1 WDSLFTTLEVAAISA
16 PITAFVGILL
26 AWLFARTRFRGKGA
40 LEFVTLLTFAI
51 PGTVVGVAYVTA
63 FNVPPL
69 EITGTGLILVLC
81 FVFRNMPVGVRGGIA
96 AMSQLDKSLDE
107 ASLTL
112 RANSFRTIR
121 KVILP
126 LLRPAITAALVY
138 SFVRAI
144 TSISAVIFLVSAQ
157 YNMATSYIV
166 GLVENGEYGVAIA
179 YSSMLIV
186 VMITVITGF
195 QLLVGERRLRRENR
209 VAGLPSASSV
219 PLAQEKIA

>member
-1 WDSLFTTLEVAAISA
+1 
-16 PITAFVGILL
+16 
-26 AWLFARTRFRGKGA
+26 
-40 LEFVTLLTFAI
+40 
-51 PGTVVGVAYVTA
+51 
-63 FNVPPL
+63 
-69 EITGTGLILVLC
+69 
-81 FVFRNMPVGVRGGIA
+81 
-96 AMSQLDKSLDE
+96 MSQLDKSLDE

-144 TSISAVIFLVSAQ
+144 TSISAVIFLVSAE

-166 GLVENGEYGVAIA
+166 GLVENGQFGVAIA

-186 VMITVITGF
+186 VMIVVITSF
-195 QLLVGERRLRRENR
+195 QLLVGERKLRRENR
-209 VAGLPSASSV
+209 VAAVTPSKLFVRRKPHDCDPSR
-219 PLAQEKIA
+219 LRYI